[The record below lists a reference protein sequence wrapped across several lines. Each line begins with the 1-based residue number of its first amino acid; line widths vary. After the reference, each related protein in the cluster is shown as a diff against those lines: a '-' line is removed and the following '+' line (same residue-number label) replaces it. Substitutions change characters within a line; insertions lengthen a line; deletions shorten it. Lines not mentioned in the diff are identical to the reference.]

1 MGSATWVCI
10 SWAVAPGQIA
20 EMFATFTVKN
30 GSSAR
35 PSR

>member
-1 MGSATWVCI
+1 MGSATWACI

-20 EMFATFTVKN
+20 ETLTTFTVKN

-35 PSR
+35 PSF